1 VSLSRWQAG
10 VRLGNRPRGKESR
23 VIATT
28 GVKSLGNGVAV
39 SRDGSAL
46 LVSDLDCKG
55 DSPAIHEFRVADGS
69 RLRVVGGAGDKP
81 LQFKSPGQVWVA
93 SDDFVFVAD
102 HGNNRVQVLT
112 PRLDF
117 HAFVGV
123 GHIDRPAGVCAN
135 DTIVVVSEWGANRIT
150 VFNRGD
156 GALLRR
162 VGSYGSGD
170 GQLSSPFG
178 LCFMTGDRHVAVA
191 DHHNNRVVVFSVDGD
206 FVRNVGVG
214 TLAQPRGV
222 ACSAYDELVVA
233 DAGNSRAVVLG
244 AAGELLKIM
253 GPGEFS
259 GVAIHGGTIFAQDKD
274 NAKCILYK

>member
-1 VSLSRWQAG
+1 LSRWQPG
-10 VRLGNRPRGKESR
+10 VRLVDGFRGEESR

-28 GVKSLGNGVAV
+28 GVRSFGNGVAV
-39 SRDGSAL
+39 SRDGSTL
-46 LVSDLDCKG
+46 LLTDNDGGSH
-55 DSPAIHEFRVADGS
+55 AIHVFRVADGS
-69 RLRVVGGAGDKP
+69 RLRVIGGPGDGP

-93 SDDFVFVAD
+93 PDDFVFVAD
-102 HGNNRVQVLT
+102 FWNHRVQVLT
-112 PRLDF
+112 PTLDF

-123 GHIDRPAGVCAN
+123 DQLERPAGVCAN
-135 DTIVVVSEWGANRIT
+135 DTIVVVSEWAADRIA

-162 VGSYGSGD
+162 FGSFGSDD
-170 GQLSSPFG
+170 GQLNSAFG

-214 TLAQPRGV
+214 TLIQPRGV

-233 DAGNSRAVVLG
+233 DGGNSRAVVLG

-253 GPGEFS
+253 GPGDFS
-259 GVAIHGGTIFAQDKD
+259 GVAIHGGTIFAQDKG
-274 NAKCILYK
+274 NTKCVLYE